1 MPYERPGQ
9 GHYTTA
15 TKATTHGALV
25 VEDSVVGIAIKQKA
39 VSWQAGLAAQNQ
51 IGIGEAF
58 HIRTKGVRQVPFLA
72 GSVKGTSLYIITAT
86 NVLTASAQT
95 APTGYKV
102 GKVVEVQGQRGT
114 PTGFMRVDLDLK
126 DSF

>member
-15 TKATTHGALV
+15 TKATTHNALV
-25 VEDSVVGIAIKQKA
+25 VEDAVVGIAVKQKS
-39 VSWQAGLAAQNQ
+39 VSWQAGLSAQNQ
-51 IGIGEAF
+51 IAIGEAF
-58 HIRTKGVRQVPFLA
+58 HIRTKGVRQVPFVA
-72 GSVKGTSLYIITAT
+72 GCVKGTPLYIVTAT
-86 NVLTASAQT
+86 NAATTTAQT

-102 GKVVEVQGQRGT
+102 GRVVEVQGQRGT
-114 PTGFMRVDLDLK
+114 PTGQMRVDLDLK